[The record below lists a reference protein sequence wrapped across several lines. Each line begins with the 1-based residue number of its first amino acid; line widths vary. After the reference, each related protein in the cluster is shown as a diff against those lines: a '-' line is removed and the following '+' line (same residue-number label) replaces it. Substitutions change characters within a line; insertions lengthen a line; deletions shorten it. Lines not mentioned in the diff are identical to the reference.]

1 MLLSHRLTCCPSI
14 EGTCSLSVEVCIH
27 PTVMTNC
34 VCFGAAFGTLEN
46 GWIAEI
52 SPYHWGILD
61 AHLFFFLFRLSG
73 FLSIALRL
81 NVCICLLHCLFMVY
95 WSCPPDIWIS
105 SLLLIL
111 TFFPSLLNKAGK
123 PFKESTHAHTELH
136 QMEENTAPLANLYIG
151 KNVIHVNIIW

>member
-1 MLLSHRLTCCPSI
+1 
-14 EGTCSLSVEVCIH
+14 
-27 PTVMTNC
+27 
-34 VCFGAAFGTLEN
+34 
-46 GWIAEI
+46 
-52 SPYHWGILD
+52 
-61 AHLFFFLFRLSG
+61 
-73 FLSIALRL
+73 
-81 NVCICLLHCLFMVY
+81 MVY

-123 PFKESTHAHTELH
+123 PFKENTHVHTELD